1 MSITTMRTRTALA
14 AAALAMM
21 GAAAATP
28 AAYATPSAVTIHAA
42 GGTAPACIERN
53 VYNHQE
59 GGTDAYLRNLC
70 GKTMRVKVNVDGWWD
85 SDCHTMKNHTGWLYR
100 TPVGRYSKTVV
111 C

>member
-1 MSITTMRTRTALA
+1 MSITAMRRRTALVA
-14 AAALAMM
+14 ATLVMA

-28 AAYATPSAVTIHAA
+28 TAYASPSAVTTHAA

-59 GGTDAYLRNLC
+59 GGMDAYLRNLC
-70 GKTMRVKVNVDGWWD
+70 GKTMRVKVIVDYWWD
-85 SDCHTMKNHTGWLYR
+85 SGCHTMKNHTGWLYR
-100 TPVGRYSKTVV
+100 TPGGRYSKTVV

>member
-1 MSITTMRTRTALA
+1 MSITTVRTRTALA
-14 AAALAMM
+14 AATLAMM

-28 AAYATPSAVTIHAA
+28 AAYATPSAVTAHAR

-59 GGTDAYLRNLC
+59 GGMDAYLRNLC
-70 GKTMRVKVNVDGWWD
+70 GKTMRVKVIVDYWWD
-85 SDCHTMKNHTGWLYR
+85 SGCHTMKNHTGWLYS
-100 TPVGRYSKTVV
+100 TPGGRYRKTVV